1 MTVPEVV
8 KGRLVFL
15 ALFLL
20 VIVTALAAYQFSG
33 TMGIEERF
41 THAMGLEG
49 GEDAEEGGGWFGFAL
64 EGNPLL
70 YGVVLGV
77 LLLGIIIAFY
87 YSRI

>member
-1 MTVPEVV
+1 MTAPAAI
-8 KGRLVFL
+8 KGRLVFI

-20 VIVTALAAYQFSG
+20 VIVTALAAYQHSG

-41 THAMGLEG
+41 TNAVGLEG
-49 GEDAEEGGGWFGFAL
+49 GGDAEEGGGWFGFAL

-77 LLLGIIIAFY
+77 LLLGIILAFR

>member
-1 MTVPEVV
+1 MTVPGAA

-20 VIVTALAAYQFSG
+20 VLVIALAAYQFSG

-41 THAMGLEG
+41 THAVGLEG
-49 GEDAEEGGGWFGFAL
+49 GEDPEEGGGWLGFAL

-77 LLLGIIIAFY
+77 LLLGIIIAFR